1 MFVNI
6 FNEYIIL
13 IYLLKLSDVSTDS
26 IDSKQPTFV
35 KNVKF
40 LNLFFTLDY
49 LMIYQYVKSNKKT
62 YHLSDYA
69 VISRQ
74 R

>member
-13 IYLLKLSDVSTDS
+13 IYLFKLSDVSTDS

-35 KNVKF
+35 KNVKI
-40 LNLFFTLDY
+40 LNLFFILDY

>member
-13 IYLLKLSDVSTDS
+13 IYLFKLSDVSTDS

-49 LMIYQYVKSNKKT
+49 LMIYQYVKSNKKLTT
-62 YHLSDYA
+62 YPIML
-69 VISRQ
+69 
-74 R
+74 

>member
-13 IYLLKLSDVSTDS
+13 IYLFKLSDVSTDS

-49 LMIYQYVKSNKKT
+49 LIIYQYVKSNKKT

>member
-13 IYLLKLSDVSTDS
+13 IYLFKLSDVSTDS

-69 VISRQ
+69 VITRQ

>member
-13 IYLLKLSDVSTDS
+13 IYLFKLSDVSTDS

-49 LMIYQYVKSNKKT
+49 LIIYQYVKSNKKLTT
-62 YHLSDYA
+62 YPIML
-69 VISRQ
+69 
-74 R
+74 

>member
-13 IYLLKLSDVSTDS
+13 IYLFKLSDVSTDS